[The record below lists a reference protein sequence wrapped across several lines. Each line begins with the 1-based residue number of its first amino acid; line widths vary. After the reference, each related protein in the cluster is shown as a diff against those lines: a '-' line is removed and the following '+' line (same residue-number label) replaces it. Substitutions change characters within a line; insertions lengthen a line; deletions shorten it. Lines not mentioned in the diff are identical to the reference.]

1 MFCEFASVEKNGL
14 RLLGAAEIAILILSA
29 ACKVN
34 DADKN
39 SPMSRVINFNT
50 RPFLLSFITSLI
62 YHFIHKIP
70 IEETSV
76 YIISICGGSGSGK
89 TTFTDKVRQVV
100 KEEISVV
107 HMDSYYLP
115 KLPKELQT
123 SNGQPNFDHP
133 AAFDWKLLTSHLGA
147 LKKGKSI
154 ESPMYDFKKNSR
166 LKKFKVIKPSKVVL
180 FEGIFSLYDEEIR
193 KLSDI
198 TAFLHV
204 EADIRFIRRLHRD
217 VEERGRSLDSV
228 ITQYYETVRP
238 MYQKYLDPQRQFADF
253 IVGEETDIAAG
264 ILGAKVNDLLGSAPK
279 KSKTKV

>member
-1 MFCEFASVEKNGL
+1 MYM
-14 RLLGAAEIAILILSA
+14 IA
-29 ACKVN
+29 
-34 DADKN
+34 
-39 SPMSRVINFNT
+39 
-50 RPFLLSFITSLI
+50 
-62 YHFIHKIP
+62 
-70 IEETSV
+70 
-76 YIISICGGSGSGK
+76 ICGGSGSGK
-89 TTFTDKVRQVV
+89 TTFTDKIRKEVS
-100 KEEISVV
+100 EEISVV

-115 KLPKELQT
+115 KLPEDLT
-123 SNGQPNFDHP
+123 NSNGQPNYDHP
-133 AAFDWKLLTSHLGA
+133 AAFDWKLLAKHLKA
-147 LKKGKSI
+147 LKSGKAV
-154 ESPMYDFKKNSR
+154 EAPLYDFKKNSR
-166 LKKFKVIKPSKVVL
+166 LKKTITIKPSQVVL

-264 ILGAKVNDLLGSAPK
+264 ILAAKVNQLQNLPMNIK
-279 KSKTKV
+279 KTIQINNRKK

>member
-1 MFCEFASVEKNGL
+1 M
-14 RLLGAAEIAILILSA
+14 
-29 ACKVN
+29 
-34 DADKN
+34 
-39 SPMSRVINFNT
+39 
-50 RPFLLSFITSLI
+50 
-62 YHFIHKIP
+62 
-70 IEETSV
+70 

-89 TTFTDKVRQVV
+89 TTFTDKVRKVV

-133 AAFDWKLLTSHLGA
+133 AAFDWKLLISHLGA
-147 LKKGKSI
+147 LKKGKTI
-154 ESPMYDFKKNSR
+154 ESPIYDFKKNSR
-166 LKKFKVIKPSKVVL
+166 LKKCHVIKPSKVVL
-180 FEGIFSLYDEEIR
+180 FEGIFSLYDEKIR

-204 EADIRFIRRLHRD
+204 ESDIRFIRRLHRD

-264 ILGAKVNDLLGSAPK
+264 ILGAKVNDLLNSREK
-279 KSKTKV
+279 KSKVKNK

>member
-1 MFCEFASVEKNGL
+1 M
-14 RLLGAAEIAILILSA
+14 RLLGAAEIAIFIFSA
-29 ACKVN
+29 AAKEN

-39 SPMSRVINFNT
+39 SPINRVINFNT

-89 TTFTDKVRQVV
+89 TTFTDKVRLVV

-123 SNGQPNFDHP
+123 RNGQPNFDHP
-133 AAFDWKLLTSHLGA
+133 DAFDWKLLSSHLGA
-147 LKKGKSI
+147 LKKGKSV
-154 ESPMYDFKKNSR
+154 ESPLYDFKKNSR
-166 LKKFKVIKPSKVVL
+166 LKKVKVIKPSKVVL

-198 TAFLHV
+198 TAFLNV

-253 IVGEETDIAAG
+253 IVGEESDIAAG
-264 ILGAKVNDLLGSAPK
+264 ILGAKINELIGSNPK
-279 KSKTKV
+279 KSRAKT